1 MNEAMINLLTR
12 RSVRKYKKEQISD
25 SELQAVLGAGTYAP
39 TARGAQSP
47 LIVAVQNAQDI
58 ALMSRLNAAVWGKA
72 DFDPFFGAPTV
83 VVVFAEAG
91 NPNGVQ
97 DASLVMG
104 NMLNAAHAMG
114 LGSCWINHAREV
126 FEMPEGRALLEKW
139 GVEGDWVGVGN
150 CILGYADGP
159 EPQPIARKEG
169 YYRIIK

>member
-1 MNEAMINLLTR
+1 MDAMENLLTR
-12 RSVRKYKKEQISD
+12 RSIRKYKPQQITD
-25 SELQAVLGAGTYAP
+25 AELEAVLNAGKYAP
-39 TARGAQSP
+39 TAKGTQSP
-47 LIVAVQNAQDI
+47 LMVAVQNAEDI
-58 ALMSRLNAAVWGKA
+58 AAMSRINARVWGKQ

-83 VVVFAEAG
+83 VVVFAEGG

-104 NMLNAAHAMG
+104 NLLNAAHAIG
-114 LGSCWINHAREV
+114 LGSCWINRAKET
-126 FEMPEGRALLEKW
+126 FELPEGRALLAKW
-139 GVEGDWVGVGN
+139 GIEGDWVGVGN

>member
-1 MNEAMINLLTR
+1 MPKTLFK
-12 RSVRKYKKEQISD
+12 KYMLITS
-25 SELQAVLGAGTYAP
+25 
-39 TARGAQSP
+39 
-47 LIVAVQNAQDI
+47 LIVVVSFLFLGTVMVVFISRYWQAERRDLLKQNAQGV
-58 ALMSRLNAAVWGKA
+58 ALMSRLNAAAWGKA

-114 LGSCWINHAREV
+114 LGSCWINRAREG